1 MATLAA
7 PFRYDEL
14 EGAIR
19 ENTKAVFG
27 RYSLPVIHQPFKNI
41 FPLEK
46 V

>member
-1 MATLAA
+1 MATLVA

-27 RYSLPVIHQPFKNI
+27 RYSLPVIHQPVKNI